1 MNVHRTIE
9 EKLGTNIIAYP
20 RTQTEIFVIRL
31 SSTHCHGIYKVRG
44 KKVTWFKD
52 PNYCPHSHSQINERE
67 YALNIVR
74 ENDYPKRFLNDS
86 LKPTVCKNHT
96 SNSDGDTSVKS
107 LAASPYIHGVTGQI
121 KRILSNKQ
129 FPLYR
134 LIFILAKKYIP
145 GKIILKLVKL

>member
-1 MNVHRTIE
+1 MFTELSKKNWGLILLHTHGH
-9 EKLGTNIIAYP
+9 KLKYLSYDSHQLIA
-20 RTQTEIFVIRL
+20 TEFI
-31 SSTHCHGIYKVRG
+31 KVRG
-44 KKVTWFKD
+44 KKVTWLKD
-52 PNYCPHSHSQINERE
+52 LNYCPHSHSQINERE

-134 LIFILAKKYIP
+134 LIFILAKSIFPERSY
-145 GKIILKLVKL
+145 